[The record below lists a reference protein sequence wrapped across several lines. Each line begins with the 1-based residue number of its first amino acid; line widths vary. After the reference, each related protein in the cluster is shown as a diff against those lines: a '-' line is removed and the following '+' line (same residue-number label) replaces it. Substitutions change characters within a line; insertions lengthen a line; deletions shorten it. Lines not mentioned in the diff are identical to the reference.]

1 MKARDDRDEAWLT
14 RFDTH
19 LATERRMAPST
30 RYHYAREVRS
40 LIDWAETQGI
50 GDIAST
56 DSRMIRDFI
65 ADSHRGGLST
75 RSLRRRLSAVRGFF
89 AFLTREGLLAD
100 NPAAVVAMPRAARH
114 LPRLLDV
121 DRVNRL
127 LDAPAAQ
134 PTPLVGTAQS
144 LRQRDLAIFELM
156 YSSGLR
162 LAETVALNRSDLDL
176 EQGLVR
182 VLGKGARERS
192 VPVGRKAAE
201 ALTRWLTL
209 RDALT
214 GSTESALFVSV
225 RGARLTMRSVQ
236 KRLIVLA
243 RSRGL
248 DVHVHP
254 HMLRHAFA
262 SHLLESSGDL
272 RAVQELLGHADIGTT
287 QIYTHLDFNH
297 LADVHERAHPRAR
310 RKNGSP

>member
-1 MKARDDRDEAWLT
+1 MNARDQAWLT

-40 LIDWAETQGI
+40 LIDWVDTKEI
-50 GDIAST
+50 GDIANM

-89 AFLTREGLLAD
+89 AFLVREGLLAN
-100 NPAAVVAMPRAARH
+100 NPAEVVAMPRAARH

-127 LDAPAAQ
+127 LDAPA
-134 PTPLVGTAQS
+134 TPAPPAGTAHT

-162 LAETVALNRSDLDL
+162 LAETVALNLLDLDL

-182 VLGKGARERS
+182 VLGKGARERA

-201 ALTRWLTL
+201 ALTRWLAL
-209 RDALT
+209 RSALADAD
-214 GSTESALFVSV
+214 ESALFIGV

-236 KRLIVLA
+236 KRLTVLA
-243 RSRGL
+243 LSSGL

-310 RKNGSP
+310 RRNGSP